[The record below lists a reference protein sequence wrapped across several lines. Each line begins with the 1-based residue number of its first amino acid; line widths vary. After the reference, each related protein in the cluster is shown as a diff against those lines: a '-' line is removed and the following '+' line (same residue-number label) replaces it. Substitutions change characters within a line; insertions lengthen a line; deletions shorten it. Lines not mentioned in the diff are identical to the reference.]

1 MELRVESHQN
11 VDVLRIAGRLDL
23 VSSSTLKDA
32 IRQQLSDRRSFLVVN
47 LEKVDF
53 INSSGLGALISA
65 LKDVR
70 LSNGRLVLCLLSP
83 YVDEI
88 FTITGLKKVFDA
100 YETQD
105 EAVDSFAARPL
116 PAVGARSARTAR

>member
-11 VDVLRIAGRLDL
+11 VDVLRVAGRLDL

-32 IRQQLSDRRSFLVVN
+32 IRQRLSDRRSFLVVN

-70 LSNGRLVLCLLSP
+70 LSNGRLVLCVLSP

-100 YETQD
+100 YETQG

-116 PAVGARSARTAR
+116 PAVGARRARTAR